1 MGLDVYGYVV
11 FGKIFDKKDLEKVT
25 LVRSCEHETDLSK
38 PFCSQCGKKIFEENR
53 ESILSKIDRALE
65 KGDGSIQYYDNP
77 DQSNKVVIGCCL
89 ASTSSNCGDFY
100 RVSSPT
106 PEMMEKIHRFLEE
119 NNLPV
124 GDVQTYL
131 YNYYSI

>member
-11 FGKIFDKKDLEKVT
+11 FGKKFDKKDLEKVT

-38 PFCSQCGKKIFEENR
+38 PFCSQCGKKIFEEKR

-65 KGDGSIQYYDNP
+65 KGDGSIQYYDSPAQNN
-77 DQSNKVVIGCCL
+77 DVVIGCCL
-89 ASTSSNCGDFY
+89 AETSSNCGDFY
-100 RVSSPT
+100 EVSSPT
-106 PEMMEKIHRFLEE
+106 AEMMVKIKNFLEE
-119 NNLPV
+119 NNLPL
-124 GDVQTYL
+124 GDIGTYL